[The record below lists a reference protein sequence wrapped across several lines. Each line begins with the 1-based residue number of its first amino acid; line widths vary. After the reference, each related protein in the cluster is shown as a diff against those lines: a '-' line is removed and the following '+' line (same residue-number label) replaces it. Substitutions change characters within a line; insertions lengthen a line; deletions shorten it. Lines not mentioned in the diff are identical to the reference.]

1 MMRLG
6 CTNGRIPATLV
17 ACLCPAFL
25 LLSLSLQAAT
35 FEENHAARLE
45 RIGPLIAQTSSY
57 SIHSKSAV
65 TQNGTLV
72 CQSEDS
78 TAGGNAKIA
87 EIDARIRQVEA
98 EYATAHNDF
107 ADRKSAARAPI
118 YADRTLSRSARD
130 KKLSEISESFEEE
143 RRILHEH
150 YTSLLKDLR
159 DERRSARS
167 VQDGSIGIIILHRPA
182 SRTETILPLQNGAPS
197 NGFIAELNES
207 VGSFIATC
215 RGANLVYVYHY
226 YQDAFRYGERDK
238 PVISFRYN
246 IEGNHL
252 SLVACDTPVCR
263 SIMATQGNSAAP
275 RDNPDLT
282 LAGFIEGELTKAD
295 NAGDYR
301 KAFAYEAG
309 RREGIVYKLDPYWGR
324 YDGFDIARRIFEGE
338 FGEYR
343 NTPEFKAFYTGL
355 ATSYSK
361 RCKAHVKQWQTFERN
376 YDAYEGTDHNL
387 DGSRTI
393 HTSEQTK
400 TYRIDARFGAH
411 WAQFDSDLNR
421 AVLDQGIFQGFGLV
435 LGLRGEMETFLKT
448 HACDSATVRQMTDN
462 FIRAANG
469 QPSVQQAG
477 LRFAGAATESDAP
490 TKTGAPPP
498 PFTPV
503 ANVQEENET
512 VNAAVAAFG
521 GGGLFGE
528 DWKTPTM
535 SEKEFNREVDHVTG
549 EGQDNFNRAA
559 RDAEQSLDELE
570 EATRE
575 AAQAQS
581 QNRQNLEQRLIELI
595 KERNQTPENSQ
606 RYNDLQNTI
615 EFTMQHMGITEEPTV
630 PSENRPPAPKTRGQS
645 QQPQQDSARQATAD
659 RRQRIRQIDQET
671 DKKVQALIQAQHQTQ
686 VEEAEVFM
694 KQITTVSG
702 PERTRLL
709 KDYEQKQRAAGE
721 QLREQVQAL
730 RAEANER
737 KRQL

>member
-1 MMRLG
+1 MIRLG
-6 CTNGRIPATLV
+6 CTNGRIPATLKG
-17 ACLCPAFL
+17 CLCLAFL

-35 FEENHAARLE
+35 IEENHAARLE
-45 RIGPLIAQTSSY
+45 KIGPLIAQTSSY
-57 SIHSKSAV
+57 SIHSKSAI
-65 TQNGTLV
+65 TKSGAPV
-72 CQSEDS
+72 CKSEDS
-78 TAGGNAKIA
+78 TAGGNARIA
-87 EIDARIRQVEA
+87 EIDARIRQVEE

-107 ADRKSAARAPI
+107 ADRKSAARSPI

-143 RRILHEH
+143 RRLLHEH
-150 YTSLLKDLR
+150 YTSLLEDLR

-215 RGANLVYVYHY
+215 RGTNLVYVYHY
-226 YQDAFRYGERDK
+226 YQDAFRYGEGDK
-238 PVISFRYN
+238 AVISFRYN
-246 IEGNHL
+246 IENNRL
-252 SLVACDTPVCR
+252 IPVACDTPMCR
-263 SIMATQGNSAAP
+263 TVMATQGNSADP

-282 LAGFIEGELTKAD
+282 LAGFIENELVKAE

-301 KAFAYEAG
+301 EAFAYEAG
-309 RREGIVYKLDPYWGR
+309 RREGIVYRFDPYWAN
-324 YDGFDIARRIFEGE
+324 YDGFDIARRIFEGR
-338 FGEYR
+338 FGNYR

-361 RCKAHVKQWQTFERN
+361 LCEANVAQWQTFERG
-376 YDAYEGTDHNL
+376 YDAYEGTDFNL

-393 HTSEQTK
+393 HYSEQTK
-400 TYRIDARFGAH
+400 TYRIDARFGSH
-411 WAQFDSDLNR
+411 WAQFESDLNK
-421 AVLDQGIFQGFGLV
+421 AALDQGVFEAFGLV
-435 LGLRGEMETFLKT
+435 LGLRGEMETFLKD
-448 HACDSATVRQMTDN
+448 HACDSATVRQMTEN

-469 QPSVQQAG
+469 QPSAQQAG
-477 LRFAGAATESDAP
+477 LRFADAVSESDAP
-490 TKTGAPPP
+490 TKTGTPPP

-503 ANVQEENET
+503 ANTSETNEA
-512 VNAAVAAFG
+512 VNAAIAAFG

-528 DWKTPTM
+528 DWKTPRM
-535 SEKEFNREVDHVTG
+535 SEEEFDREVDRVAG

-559 RDAEQSLDELE
+559 RNAQRSLDELE

-575 AAQAQS
+575 AAQSQS

-595 KERNQTPENSQ
+595 KERNQAPENSQ

-630 PSENRPPAPKTRGQS
+630 PSDNTPSAPKTRGQS
-645 QQPQQDSARQATAD
+645 QHPQQDSARQTTAD
-659 RRQRIRQIDQET
+659 RRERIRRIDQET
-671 DKKVQALIQAQHQTQ
+671 DKKVQALIQAQHQAQ
-686 VEEAEVFM
+686 VEEAAVFM
-694 KQITTVSG
+694 EKITAVSAD
-702 PERTRLL
+702 ERTRLL
-709 KDYEQKQRAAGE
+709 KDYEQKQREAGD

-730 RAEANER
+730 RAEANEL

>member
-1 MMRLG
+1 MTRYG
-6 CTNGRIPATLV
+6 DSIERIQATLTLMV
-17 ACLCPAFL
+17 WMAILFL
-25 LLSLSLQAAT
+25 PLSLQAAT
-35 FEENHAARLE
+35 LEEKRATRLE
-45 RIGPLIAQTSSY
+45 RMGVMIGRSDNYEVY
-57 SIHSKSAV
+57 SNQAEFNNGKAV
-65 TQNGTLV
+65 CSIGLAV
-72 CQSEDS
+72 ADR
-78 TAGGNAKIA
+78 AKA
-87 EIDARIRQVEA
+87 EA
-98 EYATAHNDF
+98 EFNTRQEALRLAHE
-107 ADRKSAARAPI
+107 P
-118 YADRTLSRSARD
+118 
-130 KKLSEISESFEEE
+130 EE
-143 RRILHEH
+143 RRIQQALTDIGNTLRSQKLSGPEVKRL
-150 YTSLLKDLR
+150 TEDMARLMEENKDLK
-159 DERRSARS
+159 ARYLEQTDAIDAS
-167 VQDGSIGIIILHRPA
+167 RNAAISKAGATKVDFNILHTP
-182 SRTETILPLQNGAPS
+182 SHPTQTILPFSGDQPDNRFIKSLNDIVSLFLGTCGKTNGAYS
-197 NGFIAELNES
+197 S
-207 VGSFIATC
+207 
-215 RGANLVYVYHY
+215 HY
-226 YQDAFRYGERDK
+226 YKNAFRYGESDK
-238 PVISFRYN
+238 PVLSFGYEVENNRLN
-246 IEGNHL
+246 FNR
-252 SLVACDTPVCR
+252 CDTPACR
-263 SIMATQGNSAAP
+263 AIRSSRGITADPQE
-275 RDNPDLT
+275 NPELT
-282 LAGFIEGELTKAD
+282 LAGFIKGELQKAES
-295 NAGDYR
+295 AGDYR

-355 ATSYSK
+355 AMSYSK